1 MATGVFTRKQIAN
14 AEKRKKCGIS
24 KCPKEVKVLNVSRR
38 IAEKEVAKKCDKAAC
53 KNFYPCV
60 SKMKP
65 VNLTKKRTKAQFKK
79 VYKDLQNKITKDC
92 DPEKECQK
100 SQKCSRKI
108 YKESGFSKALIDL
121 FDCKMKKCQSI

>member
-24 KCPKEVKVLNVSRR
+24 KCPKQVKARNVSRR
-38 IAEKEVAKKCDKAAC
+38 IAEKEVAKKCDQQAC
-53 KNFYPCV
+53 DKIYPCV

-65 VNLTKKRTKAQFKK
+65 FNLTKKRTNAQFKK
-79 VYKDLQNKITKDC
+79 DYKDFQNKIIKDC

-121 FDCKMKKCQSI
+121 FDCKMEKCQSI